1 VLARKNFLNFMNLA
15 IAAAMNGRNESDTR
29 NYVQS
34 WSSATNFTPV
44 ALKVTDGI
52 DADVLGGY
60 Y

>member
-1 VLARKNFLNFMNLA
+1 MNLA

-44 ALKVTDGI
+44 ALKMTDGI